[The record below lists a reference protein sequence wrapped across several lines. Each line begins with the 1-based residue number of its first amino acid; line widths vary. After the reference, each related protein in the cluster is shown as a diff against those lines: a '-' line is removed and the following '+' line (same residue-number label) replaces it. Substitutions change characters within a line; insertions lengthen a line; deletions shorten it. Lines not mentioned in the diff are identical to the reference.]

1 MLAMKLE
8 FPKHF
13 YWGAATASHQVEAD
27 NHNDW
32 SEWEHENADRLAHAS
47 EQTFRWNPRWQA
59 FKPEATRMQNY
70 ISGRACDHYHRFAAD
85 FDLAQDLG
93 HNAHRFSIEWS
104 RIEPREGEFNP
115 AAITH
120 YQAVIAALRSRG
132 IEPFVTLW
140 HWTLPLWLLW
150 LAPVSLALSV
160 LSRLAKV
167 ITGGEKLS
175 EPSKEITRTEK
186 LIYEIL
192 GAITLGFF
200 IGATGLGIWAVYLS
214 ASLLTFKL
222 ILGAILLI
230 QSFSKTEPN
239 S

>member
-1 MLAMKLE
+1 MSKTKRLIAFNTISLLVGLPTLMLSYMVPIFLGVLLIGII
-8 FPKHF
+8 P
-13 YWGAATASHQVEAD
+13 
-27 NHNDW
+27 W
-32 SEWEHENADRLAHAS
+32 S
-47 EQTFRWNPRWQA
+47 
-59 FKPEATRMQNY
+59 
-70 ISGRACDHYHRFAAD
+70 
-85 FDLAQDLG
+85 
-93 HNAHRFSIEWS
+93 
-104 RIEPREGEFNP
+104 
-115 AAITH
+115 
-120 YQAVIAALRSRG
+120 
-132 IEPFVTLW
+132 
-140 HWTLPLWLLW
+140 LPLWLLW
-150 LAPVSLALSV
+150 LVPITLVLSV

-175 EPSKEITRTEK
+175 EPSKEMTRTEK

-230 QSFSKTEPN
+230 QSFPKTEPN